1 MTAAY
6 RDGRPGDGAALSRL
20 FCTSFAATFGH
31 LYAQEDIAAFLC
43 NKQPEH
49 FDEQLADPEYAF
61 RLAEQDGALI
71 GFVKCGPNELP
82 LDEPEGAWELHQLYV
97 AEETKGQGIS
107 DALMDW
113 ALGEARRRGF
123 SDLVLSVFVDNHR
136 ARRFYERWGFV
147 EIGRWDF
154 MVGNHADDDRIMR
167 ARIAG

>member
-1 MTAAY
+1 MSPAF
-6 RDGRPGDGAALSRL
+6 RDGRPGDGKALSDL

-43 NKQPEH
+43 DKQPEQ
-49 FDEQLADPEYAF
+49 FEQQLADTAFAF
-61 RLAEQDGALI
+61 RLADQDGKLV

-82 LDEPEGAWELHQLYV
+82 IDEAEEAWELHQFYI
-97 AEETKGQGIS
+97 AEEAKGQGIS
-107 DALMDW
+107 DALMEW
-113 ALGEARRRGF
+113 ALAEAQRRGF
-123 SDLVLSVFVDNHR
+123 NDLLLSVFVDNHR

-167 ARIAG
+167 VRL